1 MMNGWDMHRSSVT
14 EIGTIKKV
22 SAGGLRSAVGGLA
35 IVLLTTACDRAAP
48 ENKSSS
54 QRAYASVSVSQASRK
69 AIAEQIIALGSV
81 AAWQEL
87 TLSSQTGGVAVIE
100 VTVTENDRVKQ
111 GDLLVRLDDRVLKAQ
126 IAEQRA
132 TIAEAQANVESAQNK
147 AARANVLA
155 ATQAMSKEDVEE
167 RRMAIKTSQAK
178 LEQTQAVLEQL
189 ERQWEQTRIVAPA
202 DGYVSQ
208 KPAVIGTIVQVGTEL
223 VRLIRDGRL
232 EVEAKVPDKDLG
244 FIRENQ
250 VAHVRIPGGPAIEA
264 RVRAIAAK
272 VDSKTRLGVVYVS
285 LPAQTKFR
293 PGMFANVSIDAGV
306 REALTI
312 PEEAVVWREN
322 EAAVF
327 VIDGAARVTLTG
339 IVTGARKSGMVVVE
353 RGLKDNDRVVS
364 TGAGFLNDGDSVR
377 AVLAEATTVGALP

>member
-1 MMNGWDMHRSSVT
+1 MNHDLTKSAMDRRGRRIRST
-14 EIGTIKKV
+14 M
-22 SAGGLRSAVGGLA
+22 GGLA
-35 IVLLTTACDRAAP
+35 ILVLMTGCDRDTAAP
-48 ENKSSS
+48 KSQPRS
-54 QRAYASVSVSQASRK
+54 QLAHATVSVSQASRK
-69 AIAEQIIALGSV
+69 AIPEQIVALGSID
-81 AAWQEL
+81 AWQEL
-87 TLSSQTGGVAVIE
+87 TLSAQTSGVSVME
-100 VTVTENDRVKQ
+100 VTVTENDRVKH

-126 IAEQRA
+126 IAQQRA

-155 ATQAMSKEDVEE
+155 ASQAMSKEDVEE

-178 LEQTQAVLEQL
+178 LEQAQAALEQL

-244 FIRENQ
+244 FIREQQ
-250 VAHVRIPGGPAIEA
+250 VARIRVPGGREIEA
-264 RVRAIAAK
+264 RVRAVAAK
-272 VDSKTRLGVVYVS
+272 VDPKTRLGVVYVS
-285 LPAQTKFR
+285 LPAQSNVK
-293 PGMFANVSIDAGV
+293 PGMFANVSIEAGA

-322 EAAVF
+322 KAAVF
-327 VIDGAARVTLTG
+327 VVDGTARVTLTG
-339 IVTGARKSGMVVVE
+339 IVTGARKSGLVVVE
-353 RGLKDNDRVVS
+353 QGLKDNDRIVS
-364 TGAGFLNDGDSVR
+364 TGAGFLNDGDTVR
-377 AVLAEATTVGALP
+377 AVLAETTAVSALP